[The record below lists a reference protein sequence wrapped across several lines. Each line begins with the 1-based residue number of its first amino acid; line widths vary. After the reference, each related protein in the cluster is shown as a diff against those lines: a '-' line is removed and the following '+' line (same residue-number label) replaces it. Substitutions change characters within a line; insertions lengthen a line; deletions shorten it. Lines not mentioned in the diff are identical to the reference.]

1 MTNYG
6 YFLLVVAFLL
16 AILSFAAALL
26 SVSVILLAIIND
38 YKNAKKN

>member
-1 MTNYG
+1 MDT
-6 YFLLVVAFLL
+6 FLLVVAFLL

>member
-1 MTNYG
+1 MDT
-6 YFLLVVAFLL
+6 FLLVVAFLL

-26 SVSVILLAIIND
+26 SASAILLAIIND

>member
-1 MTNYG
+1 MDT
-6 YFLLVVAFLL
+6 FLLVVAFLL

-26 SVSVILLAIIND
+26 STSAILLSIIND

>member
-1 MTNYG
+1 MDT
-6 YFLLVVAFLL
+6 FLLIVAFLL

-26 SVSVILLAIIND
+26 STSAILLSIIND